1 MMEFADV
8 LKNMFGATIELAL
21 DKKVRSLKLD
31 MKTRHDV
38 FLIFK
43 EALQMIVEYSG
54 GRQTLIHIDLFR
66 HKLSVKLQDPTATL
80 DKNVAEIDKTIKEMN
95 SKAALINADLDVQ
108 YDKKGIAIILL
119 VPVK

>member
-1 MMEFADV
+1 
-8 LKNMFGATIELAL
+8 MFGAHIELAL

-43 EALQMIVEYSG
+43 QALRMIVEFSDG
-54 GRQTLIHIDLFR
+54 KETLVHVDLFKN
-66 HKLSVKLQDPTATL
+66 KLSIKLQDATANL
-80 DKNVAEIDKTIKEMN
+80 EKNTTTVDELIKEMN
-95 SKAALINADLDVQ
+95 EKDSLIRADLDVQ
-108 YDKKGIAIILL
+108 YDQKGIAIILL

>member
-1 MMEFADV
+1 
-8 LKNMFGATIELAL
+8 
-21 DKKVRSLKLD
+21 

-43 EALQMIVEYSG
+43 EALRTIVEYSG
-54 GRQTLIHIDLFR
+54 GRQTLIHIDLFKN
-66 HKLSVKLQDPTATL
+66 KLSIKLQDATANL
-80 DKNVAEIDKTIKEMN
+80 DKHVAEIDKSIKEMN
-95 SKAALINADLDVQ
+95 GKAALMNADLDVQ